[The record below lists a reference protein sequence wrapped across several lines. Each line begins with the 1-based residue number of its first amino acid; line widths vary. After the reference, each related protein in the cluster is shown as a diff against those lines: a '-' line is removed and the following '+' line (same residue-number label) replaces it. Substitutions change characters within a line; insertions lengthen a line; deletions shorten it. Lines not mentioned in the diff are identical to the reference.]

1 MFDDFL
7 VRAMLAGIGVALAAA
22 PLGCFVIWRR
32 MAYFGDATAHSAVL
46 GIALSLTL
54 SAPLFLGVLVVCL
67 LMAIM
72 VSSLTGRGF
81 AMDTLLGVASHS
93 SLAIGLVAV
102 SFLSGVRIDLM
113 AYLFGDILAVGP
125 KDLILI
131 WGGALIVL
139 GLITWRWSGLLLST
153 LNSDLALSCG
163 FNPKQE
169 QLILTISLAIVV
181 AVAIKVVGVLLIAA
195 MLIVPAATARTF
207 SSTPEMMAMIAAF
220 LGAFCSVS
228 GLQISYLMDTPTG
241 PTIVCVGAFLFVLTN
256 FVFRIRR

>member
-7 VRAMLAGIGVALAAA
+7 VRAMLAGFGVALAAA

-102 SFLSGVRIDLM
+102 SF
-113 AYLFGDILAVGP
+113 F
-125 KDLILI
+125 I
-131 WGGALIVL
+131 WG
-139 GLITWRWSGLLLST
+139 
-153 LNSDLALSCG
+153 
-163 FNPKQE
+163 P
-169 QLILTISLAIVV
+169 
-181 AVAIKVVGVLLIAA
+181 
-195 MLIVPAATARTF
+195 
-207 SSTPEMMAMIAAF
+207 
-220 LGAFCSVS
+220 
-228 GLQISYLMDTPTG
+228 Y
-241 PTIVCVGAFLFVLTN
+241 
-256 FVFRIRR
+256 